1 MKKLENVARVHTHTH
16 THTNSLKLIEINGN
30 IENKAMCFSES

>member
-1 MKKLENVARVHTHTH
+1 MKKPESVTRVHTH

-30 IENKAMCFSES
+30 IENDKAMCFSEN

>member
-1 MKKLENVARVHTHTH
+1 MKKPESVTRVHTH